1 MRVYGLI
8 LATVIGC
15 GDNTTNFTQND
26 PDPTT
31 GGGNP
36 ILSLSDEN
44 LEFPD
49 LEVGILGSQTLI
61 VTSSGDATLE
71 ISRIRLTNSA
81 NEQFYIQEYE
91 VFTLE
96 PESTKEII
104 VTATLA
110 EEGEI
115 EGELQIRSNHADS
128 RDLRIPL
135 YGYSAGFESQ

>member
-1 MRVYGLI
+1 MRVYGFI

-15 GDNTTNFTQND
+15 GDNTTNFTQNN

-36 ILSLSDEN
+36 LLSLSEES
-44 LEFPD
+44 LTFPD
-49 LEVGILGSQTLI
+49 LEVGILGSQTLV
-61 VTSSGDATLE
+61 VTSIGDSPLE

-81 NEQFYIQEYE
+81 SEQFYIQEYD
-91 VFTLE
+91 VFTLD

-104 VTATLA
+104 VTVTLA
-110 EEGEI
+110 EEGEV
-115 EGELQIRSNHADS
+115 EGELQIRSNDADS

-135 YGYSAGFESQ
+135 YGYSTGFAQ